1 MLKKLEDESKIN
13 SKKDRDKEFLEN
25 STSMVS
31 SSKKSFNKINPI
43 YKLDTENKLS
53 LDIKYSKDILNNK
66 VKNRNDKV
74 EMEKYKSYNDYELNT
89 ISFEEALEIDKRTF
103 FQFYFSLIKIKHILI
118 FTFNKKKDYN
128 SYIIK
133 ICLFLFMLAFLIF
146 TNTLFFNDYTM
157 HEIYI
162 NKKYNLSYFF
172 PQIIYAIIVYSIIND
187 IIKLYSLS
195 QKNIIEIKHVKSK
208 SNLNVKAI
216 NAVKCLNIKFICF
229 FIFSFIFLFLFWFYL
244 SSFCAVYKKI
254 QIYLFLNVLISFFLL
269 LIFPFIACLFPC
281 IFRILSLRNPGEYL
295 YKISQIIQLL

>member
-1 MLKKLEDESKIN
+1 M
-13 SKKDRDKEFLEN
+13 
-25 STSMVS
+25 
-31 SSKKSFNKINPI
+31 
-43 YKLDTENKLS
+43 YKLDTENKS
-53 LDIKYSKDILNNK
+53 SFDINSKGILNNK
-66 VKNRNDKV
+66 IKNINDKLDLK
-74 EMEKYKSYNDYELNT
+74 KYRSYNDYELNN
-89 ISFEEALEIDKRTF
+89 ISFNEALEIDKRTF

-216 NAVKCLNIKFICF
+216 NAVKCLNIKFIYF